1 MMLLATGVEDNLYTV
16 YETFLVKSSL
26 EDTWMDLTC
35 ETSK

>member
-16 YETFLVKSSL
+16 SETFSVKSSL
-26 EDTWMDLTC
+26 EDIWMDLTC